1 MRNFGSFIPVKYGD
15 DGEITREYIEWQE
28 WEENKDTYYEEQW
41 EAKRDADVPTPCECE
56 VKE

>member
-41 EAKRDADVPTPCECE
+41 EAKRDAEISAE
-56 VKE
+56 RSKNE